1 MDEEKK
7 NNIMET
13 NTPPE
18 TPLTWRD
25 GAAPLLAIGLAWV
38 FWAGFDPVRLGDH
51 GLPHLGV
58 LALVCAHFGAV
69 LVILG
74 RRARLDAGSIFC
86 MAASLA
92 LGVSCALYDSEAFS
106 LLNCFVILLVA
117 ALGTFALSG
126 HLSPG
131 RARAIPAVI
140 ENTFLA
146 LFTRVGRPFRALRQ
160 LGQNKRRGTAQ
171 AALAVLIA
179 VPVVAV
185 VLWLL
190 MSADAVFGSLF
201 ARFDLS
207 DLPEDAFM
215 RPLRVLILALFL
227 CSALYYIRE
236 EPSKAA
242 PERPDKPRSPA
253 LFLPVTVLLDIV
265 YIIFCYVQIKYLFG
279 GSEEAS
285 MSGGWAEYARSG
297 FFQLVVITFI
307 NLGLFLLGA
316 DEKRFAGTAG
326 KVLRGAFGLLLAL
339 TAVILVSAFWRMR
352 LYIHAFGMSV
362 LRLLTLWAMAVV
374 LFGLLA
380 AAWKLARPKF
390 GFFRAA
396 GGFALALWCLMNL
409 AGPAR
414 MIANYNVDRY
424 LSGALEEMDTYYLET
439 LGPDARA
446 AAEKLAAAGEL
457 DPKDLA
463 YWQADLSALWPQQS
477 WSAHRTAQ
485 R

>member
-13 NTPPE
+13 KMPSE

-38 FWAGFDPVRLGDH
+38 FWASFDPVRLGDY

-58 LALVCAHFGAV
+58 LALVCAHFAAV
-69 LVILG
+69 FIILG
-74 RRARLDAGSIFC
+74 KQARINAGSIFC
-86 MAASLA
+86 IAVSLV
-92 LGVSCALYDSEAFS
+92 LGVSCALYDSEAFL

-131 RARAIPAVI
+131 RARAVPALI

-146 LFTRVGRPFRALRQ
+146 LFTRIGRPFRALRK

-179 VPVVAV
+179 APVVAV

-207 DLPEDAFM
+207 DLPAGAFL

-236 EPSKAA
+236 EPPAIA
-242 PERPDKPRSPA
+242 PERPDKPRSAA

-279 GSEEAS
+279 GGSEAS
-285 MSGGWAEYARSG
+285 MAGGWAEYARSG

-316 DEKRFAGTAG
+316 DEKRFAGAAG
-326 KVLRGAFGLLLAL
+326 KVLRSAFGLLLAL

-352 LYIHAFGMSV
+352 LYIQAFGMSV

-380 AAWKLARPKF
+380 AAWKLVRPKF
-390 GFFRAA
+390 GFFRTA
-396 GGFALALWCLMNL
+396 GGFALALWCVLNL

-414 MIANYNVDRY
+414 MIADYNVDKY
-424 LSGALEEMDTYYLET
+424 LAGELPEVDTYYLEA
-439 LGPDARA
+439 LGPDA
-446 AAEKLAAAGEL
+446 
-457 DPKDLA
+457 
-463 YWQADLSALWPQQS
+463 QSALDRLEE
-477 WSAHRTAQ
+477 ADDA
-485 R
+485 

>member
-1 MDEEKK
+1 MMDENKK

-13 NTPPE
+13 KTPSE
-18 TPLTWRD
+18 TSLTWRD
-25 GAAPLLAIGLAWV
+25 GAIPLLAFGLAWV
-38 FWAGFDPVRLGDH
+38 FWASFDPVRLGDY

-74 RRARLDAGSIFC
+74 GRARIDAGSIFC

-92 LGVSCALYDSEAFS
+92 LGVSCALYDTAPF
-106 LLNCFVILLVA
+106 LVLNCFVILFVA

-126 HLSPG
+126 RLSPG
-131 RARAIPAVI
+131 HVRAIPAVI
-140 ENTFLA
+140 ENTFMA

-160 LGQNKRRGTAQ
+160 LGQNKSHGTAQ

-236 EPSKAA
+236 EPSKIA
-242 PERPDKPRSPA
+242 PERPDKPRSAA
-253 LFLPVTVLLDIV
+253 LFLPVTVLLDVV

-279 GSEEAS
+279 GAEEAS

-316 DEKRFAGTAG
+316 DEKRFAGAAG
-326 KVLRGAFGLLLAL
+326 KVLRTAFGLLLAL

-352 LYIHAFGMSV
+352 LYIHAFGMST

-380 AAWKLARPKF
+380 AAWKLARPGF

-396 GGFALALWCLMNL
+396 GGFALTLWCVMNL
-409 AGPAR
+409 AGPVR
-414 MIANYNVDRY
+414 MIAGYNVDRY
-424 LSGALEEMDTYYLET
+424 LSGALEEVDTYYLEA
-439 LGPDARA
+439 LGPDA
-446 AAEKLAAAGEL
+446 
-457 DPKDLA
+457 
-463 YWQADLSALWPQQS
+463 QSALERLEE
-477 WSAHRTAQ
+477 ANDA
-485 R
+485 